1 MRSPQITRQIPGQ
14 FKAPG
19 RREFLRFL
27 AGSPL
32 VALPGVVPG
41 ILADLY
47 ASERRRVGGGDVQ
60 ESEFVLKSADQA
72 LDVMEFEAAARK
84 ALPPAHFGYLATG
97 VDDDGTLHAN
107 HAAYARYEIRP
118 RRLAGA
124 GKIDTSVR
132 LLGTPWKTPIVL
144 CPVGTQRAFHPEG
157 EIAVA
162 RAARAKEHLQILST
176 VTSSRVEDV
185 IAARGAPVWYQLYVT
200 DVWDVARGLVKRA
213 EAAGCPVVVVTVD
226 LPSNSNRET
235 FFRSRRVDTRQ
246 CSGCHEPG
254 LLGQLHHAPMFDGL
268 DVSKVTRLDAG
279 EIAWDFIKRLRDATR
294 MKVFLKGIVT
304 REDAEV
310 AVLNG
315 VDGVIVSNHGG
326 RAEESLRSTLE
337 SLPEVV
343 GACAGKIPV
352 LIDGGIRRGT
362 DIFKALALGATA
374 VGIGRPYAWGL
385 AAFGQPGVEAVL
397 DILTRELATVM
408 KQAGTTSITQ
418 ITKNSVAPRPA

>member
-1 MRSPQITRQIPGQ
+1 MRRLQIISR
-14 FKAPG
+14 G

-27 AGSPL
+27 AASPL
-32 VALPGVVPG
+32 AALPGFAPG
-41 ILADLY
+41 ILADLR
-47 ASERRRVGGGDVQ
+47 ATERRSRGGDPQ
-60 ESEFVLKSADQA
+60 EDTFVLNSPEQA

-84 ALPPAHFGYLATG
+84 ALPPAHFGYLSTG
-97 VDDDGTLHAN
+97 VDDDGTVRAN

-124 GKIDTSVR
+124 GKIATSVR
-132 LLGTPWKTPIVL
+132 LLDATWRTPIVI
-144 CPVGTQRAFHPEG
+144 CPVGGQRAFHPEG

-176 VTSSRVEDV
+176 ATNTPGEEVITS
-185 IAARGAPVWYQLYVT
+185 RGAPVWYQLYTT
-200 DVWDVARGLVKRA
+200 DVWDVTRGLVKRA
-213 EAAGCPVVVVTVD
+213 EAAGCPVVAVTVD
-226 LPSNSNRET
+226 LPSESNRET
-235 FFRSRRVDTRQ
+235 LFKSRRVDTRQ

-254 LLGQLHHAPMFDGL
+254 FRGQAKRRPMFDGL
-268 DVSKVTRLDAG
+268 DISKVTRLDAG
-279 EIAWDFIKRLRDATR
+279 EISWDFVKRLKDATT

-304 REDAEV
+304 REDAEM
-310 AVLNG
+310 AVENG

-337 SLPEVV
+337 SLPEVA
-343 GACAGKIPV
+343 GACSGKIPV
-352 LIDGGIRRGT
+352 MIDGGIRRGT
-362 DIFKALALGATA
+362 DIFKAMALGATA

-397 DILTRELATVM
+397 DILTRELVTVM
-408 KQAGTTSITQ
+408 KQAGTTSIGQ

>member
-1 MRSPQITRQIPGQ
+1 MRRQQITGQ
-14 FKAPG
+14 D

-32 VALPGVVPG
+32 IALPGFASG

-47 ASERRRVGGGDVQ
+47 ASDRRTIIGATSQ
-60 ESEFVLKSADQA
+60 ENDFVIKSPDQA

-84 ALPPAHFGYLATG
+84 VLPPAHFGYLATG
-97 VDDDGTLHAN
+97 VDDDGTVRAN
-107 HAAYARYEIRP
+107 REAYAKYEIRP

-124 GKIDTSVR
+124 GKIDTAVR
-132 LLGTPWKTPIVL
+132 LLGATWRTPIVV
-144 CPVGTQRAFHPEG
+144 CPVGAQRAFHPEG
-157 EIAVA
+157 EIATA
-162 RAARAKEHLQILST
+162 RAARAKDHLQILST
-176 VTSSRVEDV
+176 ASTTPVEEV
-185 IAARGAPVWYQLYVT
+185 IAARGARVWYQLYPT
-200 DVWDVARGLVKRA
+200 DVWEVARGLAKRA

-226 LPSNSNRET
+226 LPGESNRET
-235 FFRSRRVDTRQ
+235 LSRSRRADERQ
-246 CSGCHEPG
+246 CSMCHEPG
-254 LLGQLHHAPMFDGL
+254 VKGLVKRWRMFDGL
-268 DVSKVTRLDAG
+268 DISKITRLDAG
-279 EIAWDFIKRLRDATR
+279 EVSWDFVKRLKDTIT

-304 REDAEV
+304 REDAEL
-310 AVLNG
+310 AIQNG

-343 GACAGKIPV
+343 GACGGKIPV

-385 AAFGQPGVEAVL
+385 AGFGQPGVEAVL
-397 DILTRELATVM
+397 DILSRELVTVM
-408 KQAGTTSITQ
+408 KQAGATSIAQ
-418 ITKNSVAPRPA
+418 ITKNAVALRPA

>member
-1 MRSPQITRQIPGQ
+1 MRLPQTTHQITGQ
-14 FKAPG
+14 NKASG

-32 VALPGVVPG
+32 VALPGFAPG

-47 ASERRRVGGGDVQ
+47 ASERPKVSGDSQ
-60 ESEFVLKSADQA
+60 EEAFVIKSADQA

-84 ALPPAHFGYLATG
+84 ALPPAHFGYLSTG
-97 VDDDGTLHAN
+97 VDDDGTVRAN

-124 GKIDTSVR
+124 GKIETSVQ
-132 LLGTPWKTPIVL
+132 LLETTWRTPLVI
-144 CPVGTQRAFHPEG
+144 CPVGGQRAFHPEG

-162 RAARAKEHLQILST
+162 RAARAKEHLLILST
-176 VTSSRVEDV
+176 VTNTPVEEV
-185 IAARGAPVWYQLYVT
+185 IAARGAPVWYQLYAT
-200 DVWDVARGLVKRA
+200 DVWDVTRGLVKRA
-213 EAAGCPVVVVTVD
+213 EAAGCPVVAVTVD
-226 LPSNSNRET
+226 LPAESNRET
-235 FFRSRRVDTRQ
+235 LFRSRRVDTRQ
-246 CSGCHEPG
+246 CSVCHEPG
-254 LLGQLHHAPMFDGL
+254 FRGQAKRRPMFDGL
-268 DVSKVTRLDAG
+268 DISKVTRVDAA
-279 EIAWDFIKRLRDATR
+279 EISWDSIKRLRDATK

-304 REDAEV
+304 REDAEM
-310 AVLNG
+310 AVQNG

-343 GACAGKIPV
+343 AACGGEIPV
-352 LIDGGIRRGT
+352 MIDGGIRRGT
-362 DIFKALALGATA
+362 DIFKAMALGATA

-397 DILTRELATVM
+397 DILTRELVTVM
-408 KQAGTTSITQ
+408 KQAGTTSIAR
-418 ITKNSVAPRPA
+418 ITKNSIEPRPA

>member
-1 MRSPQITRQIPGQ
+1 MSRQQITGRD
-14 FKAPG
+14 

-32 VALPGVVPG
+32 IALPGFATG

-47 ASERRRVGGGDVQ
+47 ASDRRTISGDAAQ
-60 ESEFVLKSADQA
+60 ESEFVLKSPDQA

-97 VDDDGTLHAN
+97 VDDDGTVHAN
-107 HAAYARYEIRP
+107 HEAYARYEIRP

-132 LLGTPWKTPIVL
+132 LLGTAWRTPIVL
-144 CPVGTQRAFHPEG
+144 CPVGGQRAFHPEG
-157 EIAVA
+157 EIATA

-176 VTSSRVEDV
+176 ATNASVEEV
-185 IAARGAPVWYQLYVT
+185 IAARGGPVWYQLYTT
-200 DVWDVARGLVKRA
+200 DVWEVTRGLVKRA
-213 EAAGCPVVVVTVD
+213 EAAGCPVVAVTVD
-226 LPSNSNRET
+226 LPSESNRET
-235 FFRSRRVDTRQ
+235 FFRSRRVDARQ
-246 CSGCHEPG
+246 CSMCHEPG
-254 LLGQLHHAPMFDGL
+254 FRGQAKRRSMFDGL
-268 DVSKVTRLDAG
+268 DISKVTRLDAG
-279 EIAWDFIKRLRDATR
+279 EISWDFVKRLKDTTT

-304 REDAEV
+304 REDAEM
-310 AVLNG
+310 AVQNG

-343 GACAGKIPV
+343 AACAGKIPV

-385 AAFGQPGVEAVL
+385 AGFGQPGVEAVL
-397 DILTRELATVM
+397 EILTRELVTVM
-408 KQAGTTSITQ
+408 KQAGTTSIAQ
-418 ITKNSVAPRPA
+418 ITKNGIALRPA

>member
-1 MRSPQITRQIPGQ
+1 MRRLQITSR
-14 FKAPG
+14 G

-27 AGSPL
+27 AASPL
-32 VALPGVVPG
+32 AALPGFAPG
-41 ILADLY
+41 ILADLR
-47 ASERRRVGGGDVQ
+47 ATERRSRGGDPQ
-60 ESEFVLKSADQA
+60 EDTFVLNSPEQA

-84 ALPPAHFGYLATG
+84 ALPPAHFGYLSTG
-97 VDDDGTLHAN
+97 VDDDGTVRAN

-124 GKIDTSVR
+124 GKIATSVR
-132 LLGTPWKTPIVL
+132 LLDATWRTPIVI
-144 CPVGTQRAFHPEG
+144 CPVGGQRAFHPEG

-176 VTSSRVEDV
+176 ATNTPVEEV
-185 IAARGAPVWYQLYVT
+185 ITARGAPVWYQLYTT
-200 DVWDVARGLVKRA
+200 DVWDVTRGLVKRA
-213 EAAGCPVVVVTVD
+213 EAAGCPVVAVTVD
-226 LPSNSNRET
+226 LPSESNRET
-235 FFRSRRVDTRQ
+235 LFKSRRVDTRQ

-254 LLGQLHHAPMFDGL
+254 FRGQAKRRPMFDGL
-268 DVSKVTRLDAG
+268 DISKVTRLDAG
-279 EIAWDFIKRLRDATR
+279 EISWDFVKRLKDATT

-304 REDAEV
+304 REDAEM
-310 AVLNG
+310 AVENG

-337 SLPEVV
+337 SLPEVA
-343 GACAGKIPV
+343 GACSGKIPV
-352 LIDGGIRRGT
+352 MIDGGIRRGT
-362 DIFKALALGATA
+362 DIFKAMALGATA

-397 DILTRELATVM
+397 DILTRELVTVM
-408 KQAGTTSITQ
+408 KQAGTTSIGQ

>member
-1 MRSPQITRQIPGQ
+1 MRRLQITSR
-14 FKAPG
+14 G

-27 AGSPL
+27 AASPL
-32 VALPGVVPG
+32 AALPGFAPG
-41 ILADLY
+41 ILADLR
-47 ASERRRVGGGDVQ
+47 ATERRSRGGDPQ
-60 ESEFVLKSADQA
+60 EDTFVLHSPEQA

-84 ALPPAHFGYLATG
+84 ALPPAHFGYLSTG
-97 VDDDGTLHAN
+97 VDDDGTVRAN

-124 GKIDTSVR
+124 GKIATSVR
-132 LLGTPWKTPIVL
+132 LLDATWRTPLVI
-144 CPVGTQRAFHPEG
+144 CPVGGQRAFHPEG

-176 VTSSRVEDV
+176 ATNTPVEEV
-185 IAARGAPVWYQLYVT
+185 ITARGAPVWYQLYTT
-200 DVWDVARGLVKRA
+200 DVWDVTRGLVKRA
-213 EAAGCPVVVVTVD
+213 EAAGCPVVAVTVD
-226 LPSNSNRET
+226 LPSESNRET
-235 FFRSRRVDTRQ
+235 LFKSRRVDTRQ

-254 LLGQLHHAPMFDGL
+254 FRGQAKRRPMFDGL
-268 DVSKVTRLDAG
+268 DISKVTRLDAG
-279 EIAWDFIKRLRDATR
+279 EISWDFVKRLKDATT

-304 REDAEV
+304 REDAEM
-310 AVLNG
+310 AVENG

-337 SLPEVV
+337 SLPEVA

-352 LIDGGIRRGT
+352 MIDGGIRRGT
-362 DIFKALALGATA
+362 DIFKAMALGATA

-397 DILTRELATVM
+397 DILTRELVTVM
-408 KQAGTTSITQ
+408 KQAGTTSIGQ

>member
-1 MRSPQITRQIPGQ
+1 MRLSES
-14 FKAPG
+14 
-19 RREFLRFL
+19 RREFLRFV

-32 VALPGVVPG
+32 VALPGFVPG
-41 ILADLY
+41 ILAELCAAEGVR
-47 ASERRRVGGGDVQ
+47 ASGAPQ
-60 ESEFVLKSADQA
+60 EDAFVLKSADQA
-72 LDVMEFEAAARK
+72 LDVMEFEAAAKK

-107 HAAYARYEIRP
+107 RAAYARYEIRM

-124 GKIDTSVR
+124 GKIDTSVH
-132 LLGTPWKTPIVL
+132 LLDTTWRTPIVI
-144 CPVGTQRAFHPEG
+144 CPVGSQRAFHPEG

-162 RAARAKEHLQILST
+162 KAARAKEHLQILST
-176 VTSSRVEDV
+176 VTNSRVEDV
-185 IAARGAPVWYQLYVT
+185 IAARGGPVWYQLYAT
-200 DVWDVARGLVKRA
+200 DVWDVAQGLVKRA
-213 EAAGCPVVVVTVD
+213 EGAGCPVVVVTVD

-235 FFRSRRVDTRQ
+235 MFRSRRVDTRQ

-254 LLGQLHHAPMFDGL
+254 LLGQLHHAPMFSGL
-268 DVSKVTRLDAG
+268 DVSKVTRIDAG
-279 EIAWDFIKRLRDATR
+279 ELSWDFVKRLKDATK

-343 GACAGKIPV
+343 TGCGGKIPV
-352 LIDGGIRRGT
+352 LVDGGIRRGT

-374 VGIGRPYAWGL
+374 VGIGRPYVCGL

-397 DILTRELATVM
+397 EILSRELATVM
-408 KQAGTTSITQ
+408 KQAGTPSIPQ
-418 ITKNSVAPRPA
+418 ITRNSVALRPV

>member
-1 MRSPQITRQIPGQ
+1 MRRLQITSR
-14 FKAPG
+14 G

-27 AGSPL
+27 AASPL
-32 VALPGVVPG
+32 AALPGFAPG
-41 ILADLY
+41 ILADLR
-47 ASERRRVGGGDVQ
+47 ATERRSRGGDPQ
-60 ESEFVLKSADQA
+60 EDTFVLNSPEQA

-84 ALPPAHFGYLATG
+84 ALPPAHFGYLSTG
-97 VDDDGTLHAN
+97 VDDDGTVRAN

-124 GKIDTSVR
+124 GKIATSVR
-132 LLGTPWKTPIVL
+132 LLDATWRTPLVI
-144 CPVGTQRAFHPEG
+144 CPVGGQRAFHPEG

-176 VTSSRVEDV
+176 ATNTPVEEV
-185 IAARGAPVWYQLYVT
+185 ITARGAPVWYQLYTT
-200 DVWDVARGLVKRA
+200 DVWDVTRGLVKRA
-213 EAAGCPVVVVTVD
+213 EAAGCPVVAVTVD
-226 LPSNSNRET
+226 LPSESNRET
-235 FFRSRRVDTRQ
+235 LFKSRRVDTRQ

-254 LLGQLHHAPMFDGL
+254 FRGQAKRRPMFDGL
-268 DVSKVTRLDAG
+268 DISKVTRLDAG
-279 EIAWDFIKRLRDATR
+279 EISWDFVKRLKDATT

-304 REDAEV
+304 REDAEM
-310 AVLNG
+310 AVENG

-337 SLPEVV
+337 SLPEVA

-352 LIDGGIRRGT
+352 MIDGGIRRGT
-362 DIFKALALGATA
+362 DIFKAMALGATA

-397 DILTRELATVM
+397 DILTRELVTVM
-408 KQAGTTSITQ
+408 KQAGTTSIGQ

>member
-1 MRSPQITRQIPGQ
+1 MRLSES
-14 FKAPG
+14 

-32 VALPGVVPG
+32 VALPGFVPG
-41 ILADLY
+41 ILAELCAAERVR
-47 ASERRRVGGGDVQ
+47 ASGAPQ
-60 ESEFVLKSADQA
+60 EDAFVLKSADQA
-72 LDVMEFEAAARK
+72 LDVMEFEAAAKK

-107 HAAYARYEIRP
+107 RAAYARYEIRM

-124 GKIDTSVR
+124 GKIDTSVH
-132 LLGTPWKTPIVL
+132 LLDTTWRTPTVI
-144 CPVGTQRAFHPEG
+144 CPVGSQRAFHPEG

-162 RAARAKEHLQILST
+162 KAARAKEHLQILST
-176 VTSSRVEDV
+176 VTNSRVEDV
-185 IAARGAPVWYQLYVT
+185 IAARGAPVWYQLYAT
-200 DVWDVARGLVKRA
+200 DVWEVAQGLVKRA
-213 EAAGCPVVVVTVD
+213 EGAGCPVVVVTVD

-235 FFRSRRVDTRQ
+235 MFRSRRVDTRQ

-254 LLGQLHHAPMFDGL
+254 LVGQLHHAPMFSGL
-268 DVSKVTRLDAG
+268 DVSKVTRIDAG
-279 EIAWDFIKRLRDATR
+279 ELSWDFVKRLKDATK

-343 GACAGKIPV
+343 TGCGGKIPV
-352 LIDGGIRRGT
+352 LVDGGIRRGT

-397 DILTRELATVM
+397 EILSRELITVM
-408 KQAGTTSITQ
+408 KQAGTPSISQ
-418 ITKNSVAPRPA
+418 ITRNSVALRPV

>member
-1 MRSPQITRQIPGQ
+1 MRLPES
-14 FKAPG
+14 

-32 VALPGVVPG
+32 VALPGFVPG
-41 ILADLY
+41 ILADLCAAERGR
-47 ASERRRVGGGDVQ
+47 ASGEPQ
-60 ESEFVLKSADQA
+60 EDAFVLKSADQA
-72 LDVMEFEAAARK
+72 LDVMEFEAAAKK

-97 VDDDGTLHAN
+97 VDDDGTVHAN
-107 HAAYARYEIRP
+107 HAAYGRYEIRM

-124 GKIDTSVR
+124 GKIDTSVH
-132 LLGTPWKTPIVL
+132 LLGTTWKTPIVI
-144 CPVGTQRAFHPEG
+144 CPVGSQRAFHPEG

-162 RAARAKEHLQILST
+162 KAARAKEHLQILST
-176 VTSSRVEDV
+176 VTTSRVEDV
-185 IAARGAPVWYQLYVT
+185 IAARGAPVWYQLYPT
-200 DVWDVARGLVKRA
+200 DVWEVAQGLVKRA
-213 EAAGCPVVVVTVD
+213 EAAGCPVVAVTVD

-235 FFRSRRVDTRQ
+235 LSRSRRVDTRQ

-254 LLGQLHHAPMFDGL
+254 LLGELHHAPMFSGL
-268 DVSKVTRLDAG
+268 DISKVTRLDAG
-279 EIAWDFIKRLRDATR
+279 EISWDFVKRLKDATK

-310 AVLNG
+310 AVANG

-326 RAEESLRSTLE
+326 RTEESLRSTFE
-337 SLPEVV
+337 SLPEVLT
-343 GACAGKIPV
+343 GCGGKIPV
-352 LIDGGIRRGT
+352 MLDGGIRRGT

-397 DILTRELATVM
+397 EILSRELVTVM
-408 KQAGTTSITQ
+408 KQAGTTSIAQ
-418 ITKNSVAPRPA
+418 ITRNSVALRPV

>member
-1 MRSPQITRQIPGQ
+1 MRLSES
-14 FKAPG
+14 

-32 VALPGVVPG
+32 VALPGFVPG
-41 ILADLY
+41 ILAELCAAERVR
-47 ASERRRVGGGDVQ
+47 ASGAPQ
-60 ESEFVLKSADQA
+60 EDAFVLKSADQA
-72 LDVMEFEAAARK
+72 LDVMEFEAAAKK

-107 HAAYARYEIRP
+107 RAAYARYEIRM

-124 GKIDTSVR
+124 GKIDTSVH
-132 LLGTPWKTPIVL
+132 LLDTTWRTPIVI
-144 CPVGTQRAFHPEG
+144 CPVGSQRAFHPEG

-162 RAARAKEHLQILST
+162 KAARAKEHLQILST
-176 VTSSRVEDV
+176 VTNSRVEDV
-185 IAARGAPVWYQLYVT
+185 IAARGAPVWYQLYAT
-200 DVWDVARGLVKRA
+200 DVWEVAQGLVKRA
-213 EAAGCPVVVVTVD
+213 EGAGCPVVVVTVD

-235 FFRSRRVDTRQ
+235 MFRSRRVDTRQ

-254 LLGQLHHAPMFDGL
+254 LVGQLHHAPMFSGL
-268 DVSKVTRLDAG
+268 DVSKVTRIDAG
-279 EIAWDFIKRLRDATR
+279 ELSWDFVKRLKDATK

-343 GACAGKIPV
+343 TGCGGKIPV
-352 LIDGGIRRGT
+352 LVDGGIRRGT

-397 DILTRELATVM
+397 EILSRELITVM
-408 KQAGTTSITQ
+408 KQAGTPSISQ
-418 ITKNSVAPRPA
+418 ITRNSVALRPV

>member
-1 MRSPQITRQIPGQ
+1 MRSPQIARQIP
-14 FKAPG
+14 ARG

-47 ASERRRVGGGDVQ
+47 ASERRRVGGSDVQ

-97 VDDDGTLHAN
+97 VDDDGTRQAN

-132 LLGTPWKTPIVL
+132 LLGTTWKTPIVL
-144 CPVGTQRAFHPEG
+144 CPVGSQRAFHPEG

-176 VTSSRVEDV
+176 VTNSRVEDV

-200 DVWDVARGLVKRA
+200 DVWEVARGLVKRA
-213 EAAGCPVVVVTVD
+213 EAAGCPVVAVTVD

-235 FFRSRRVDTRQ
+235 AFRSRRVDTRQ
-246 CSGCHEPG
+246 CSACHEPG

-279 EIAWDFIKRLRDATR
+279 EITWDFIKRLKDASK

-352 LIDGGIRRGT
+352 MIDGGIRRGT

-408 KQAGTTSITQ
+408 KQAGTTSVAQ
-418 ITKNSVAPRPA
+418 ITKNFVAPRPA

>member
-1 MRSPQITRQIPGQ
+1 MRLSES
-14 FKAPG
+14 

-32 VALPGVVPG
+32 VALPGFVPG
-41 ILADLY
+41 ILADLK
-47 ASERRRVGGGDVQ
+47 ASEWRRSSSDVGQD
-60 ESEFVLKSADQA
+60 EAFVLKSADQA
-72 LDVMEFEAAARK
+72 LDVMEFEAAAKK

-97 VDDDGTLHAN
+97 VDDDGTLRAN
-107 HAAYARYEIRP
+107 RAAYARYEIRM

-132 LLGTPWKTPIVL
+132 LLDTPWKTPIVL

-176 VTSSRVEDV
+176 VTTARVEDV
-185 IAARGAPVWYQLYVT
+185 IAARGAPVWYQLYAT
-200 DVWDVARGLVKRA
+200 DVWEVAQGLVKRA
-213 EAAGCPVVVVTVD
+213 EAAGCPVVAVTVD

-246 CSGCHEPG
+246 CSACHEPG
-254 LLGQLHHAPMFDGL
+254 LLGELHHAPMFDGL
-268 DVSKVTRLDAG
+268 DVSKVTRIDAG
-279 EIAWDFIKRLRDATR
+279 ELSWDFVKRLKDATK

-343 GACAGKIPV
+343 AGCGGKIPV
-352 LIDGGIRRGT
+352 LVDGGIRRGT

-374 VGIGRPYAWGL
+374 VGIGRPYVWGL

-397 DILTRELATVM
+397 EILSRELATVM
-408 KQAGTTSITQ
+408 KQAGTPSIPQ
-418 ITKNSVAPRPA
+418 ITRNSVALRPV

>member
-1 MRSPQITRQIPGQ
+1 MRLAES
-14 FKAPG
+14 

-32 VALPGVVPG
+32 AALPGFVPG
-41 ILADLY
+41 ILADLCAAERGR
-47 ASERRRVGGGDVQ
+47 ASGGPQ
-60 ESEFVLKSADQA
+60 EDTFVLKSADQA
-72 LDVMEFEAAARK
+72 LDVMEFEAAAKK

-107 HAAYARYEIRP
+107 HAAYARYEIRM

-124 GKIDTSVR
+124 GKIDTSVHV
-132 LLGTPWKTPIVL
+132 LDTTWKTPIVI
-144 CPVGTQRAFHPEG
+144 CPVGSQRAFHPEG

-162 RAARAKEHLQILST
+162 KAARAKEHLQILST
-176 VTSSRVEDV
+176 VTNSRVEDV
-185 IAARGAPVWYQLYVT
+185 IAARGGPVWYQLYAT
-200 DVWDVARGLVKRA
+200 DVWDVAQGLVKRA
-213 EAAGCPVVVVTVD
+213 EAAGCPVVAVTVD

-235 FFRSRRVDTRQ
+235 LFRSRRVDTRQ

-254 LLGQLHHAPMFDGL
+254 LLGQLHHAPMFSGL
-268 DVSKVTRLDAG
+268 DVSKVTRIDAG
-279 EIAWDFIKRLRDATR
+279 ELSWDFVKRLKDATK

-337 SLPEVV
+337 SLPEVLT
-343 GACAGKIPV
+343 GCGGKIPV
-352 LIDGGIRRGT
+352 MLDGGIRRGT

-374 VGIGRPYAWGL
+374 VGIGRPYVWGL

-397 DILTRELATVM
+397 EILSRELATIM
-408 KQAGTTSITQ
+408 KQAGTPSISQ
-418 ITKNSVAPRPA
+418 ISRNSVVPRPA